1 MTKPGSSGLRR
12 IANATGYSLA
22 GLRSAW
28 QHDAAFRQEI
38 IAAIVLSPVALWLG
52 QSAIEKMLLI
62 ASLLLTLTVELL
74 NSAIETAVDRH
85 GSERHELSGRAK
97 DMGSAAV
104 MLSLVIVA
112 VVWGTIA
119 WQRFAN

>member
-1 MTKPGSSGLRR
+1 MSKPGNSGLRR
-12 IANATGYSLA
+12 IAKATGYSLA

-28 QHDAAFRQEI
+28 RHEAAFRQEMT
-38 IAAIVLSPVALWLG
+38 AAILLSPLALWLG

-62 ASLLLTLTVELL
+62 GSLLLTLTVELL
-74 NSAIETAVDRH
+74 NSAIEAAVDRH
-85 GSERHELSGRAK
+85 GGEQHELSGRAK

-112 VVWGTIA
+112 LVWGTIA